1 MFDLLF
7 PNRKD
12 IEALFGMLGD
22 NPLLASLLMISPL
35 EAFKLLNIMPQFLAG
50 FLPTAGEDAPLAE
63 ALIQALRAGRTTLEQ
78 PQVIAFE
85 QPQVIV
91 PAPPAEAAATLA
103 PPALTL
109 SIATPMLQ
117 QALQLYAHNN
127 FEGKEFVFPAQSW
140 MDVTTR
146 GESIALD
153 LQHGRARI
161 VARLQGTMAIKLAG
175 RQFDLKSQRAS
186 FPIEVRVLA
195 ALKVDPQDRL
205 FVHVTDGA
213 VSIGRTP
220 LPARLAND
228 LVAQLTKTI
237 GSIPIVQV
245 PTRFEIPGEPPAAL
259 AMHLTTIGIDQDGL
273 KLDFS
278 L

>member
-1 MFDLLF
+1 
-7 PNRKD
+7 
-12 IEALFGMLGD
+12 
-22 NPLLASLLMISPL
+22 
-35 EAFKLLNIMPQFLAG
+35 
-50 FLPTAGEDAPLAE
+50 
-63 ALIQALRAGRTTLEQ
+63 
-78 PQVIAFE
+78 
-85 QPQVIV
+85 
-91 PAPPAEAAATLA
+91 
-103 PPALTL
+103 
-109 SIATPMLQ
+109 
-117 QALQLYAHNN
+117 
-127 FEGKEFVFPAQSW
+127 